1 MPQPS
6 NKLRK
11 QIPAE
16 LPKELRKQLR
26 DRLLRAGIAP
36 RHIRRYLAELYDHL
50 TDLRAEENLTSHSAP
65 EAQAAAESATL
76 TRLGSIDTL
85 ADAMTSQP
93 HLRSFAARAPWAAFA
108 LAPIAALAAAWA
120 VGLFI
125 LWLGWNVFLPYS
137 ATPFVRIQGVE
148 ILVFGSGRLIYFAAP
163 ILTGWAIAL
172 TAARQRLNPLWPTL
186 GILLV
191 SVLGG
196 ASQVHVRRSLI
207 APFRHVSMGFVL
219 LQGSLADTLHT
230 FQFAHFAVNLILTG
244 LPYLL
249 WTLTRHAMNR
259 RSAIN

>member
-6 NKLRK
+6 NKLAAEL
-11 QIPAE
+11 PAE
-16 LPKELRKQLR
+16 LRNQLR

-36 RHIRRYLAELYDHL
+36 RHIRRYLTELHDHL

-65 EAQAAAESATL
+65 EAQAATESAAL
-76 TRLGSIDTL
+76 TRLGTIDTL
-85 ADAMTSQP
+85 ADAMTRQP
-93 HLRSFAARAPWAAFA
+93 HLRSLAARAPWAAFA
-108 LAPIAALAAAWA
+108 LAPLAALAAAWA
-120 VGLFI
+120 VGLFL
-125 LWLGWNVFLPYS
+125 LWLGWNIFLPYS

-148 ILVFGSGRLIYFAAP
+148 ILVFGSGRLLYFAAP

-191 SVLGG
+191 SLLGG

-207 APFRHVSMGFVL
+207 TPFRHVSMGFIL
-219 LQGSLADTLHT
+219 LQGSLADSVHS
-230 FQFAHFAVNLILTG
+230 FQFAHFVVNLLLTG

-249 WTLTRHAMNR
+249 WTLTWNATHR
-259 RSAIN
+259 RTVQS